1 MDFILRACGLRR
13 DGDAPPPPPRRLPPS
28 EPVARRLRF
37 RRQVRLPANPLL
49 DLPVDVLEHCARLGE
64 LRTFHGLVVVLGHSR
79 RPTAVALKRIVRD
92 DRLSPSPLFRD
103 AREVEMTYTHTP
115 PYSNTTGEREE
126 YCIGDSKLKTS
137 PLHRCLVALTEA
149 AWAGDY
155 EVYDDDDEEI
165 PDGILAARRAAA
177 MQQVGATAVYHG
189 VASIEG
195 TNEDVGGYETVAL
208 LSVARREARCLPG
221 AVEPPRVLF
230 AVCTAQSTPGF
241 FGHDGQIYRR
251 FGVYAM
257 LGPEP
262 ANERRAALVDAAW
275 ELLDPEGT
283 GFVERAGFF
292 DAFDASR
299 HPHVL
304 EERTGADEEEEWL
317 TKWYAK
323 SAGVDRA
330 DHVSRREFQT
340 LYAERSEDAEN
351 DEAFERELD
360 VWTAGETLSV
370 ESSSDPAAPSPLRPC
385 SRLVRLV
392 HASLPQT
399 VLNPYNGDDHE
410 HIHTATAET
419 CAAVAEQLG
428 VDVESLGYVIKA
440 VALAA
445 NLRGT
450 DGREWKDIESISE
463 DADARRSNIDPA
475 LSEFCDTF
483 PHFGRDIG
491 RRTGRE
497 CIEYPLGEDLFYY
510 RYDPPTFE
518 GRKAADHELSFGY
531 ESAHGLLRQAVA
543 EVSTRVDLEACASL
557 ETLHDKL
564 RGWREVVRA
573 RLRRQHP
580 AVLQE
585 WEEGPVQ
592 DHFAFEYSTQH
603 WRGV

>member
-103 AREVEMTYTHTP
+103 AREVEMTYTYTP
-115 PYSNTTGEREE
+115 PYSNTIGEREE

-340 LYAERSEDAEN
+340 LYAERS
-351 DEAFERELD
+351 
-360 VWTAGETLSV
+360 
-370 ESSSDPAAPSPLRPC
+370 
-385 SRLVRLV
+385 
-392 HASLPQT
+392 
-399 VLNPYNGDDHE
+399 
-410 HIHTATAET
+410 
-419 CAAVAEQLG
+419 
-428 VDVESLGYVIKA
+428 
-440 VALAA
+440 
-445 NLRGT
+445 
-450 DGREWKDIESISE
+450 
-463 DADARRSNIDPA
+463 
-475 LSEFCDTF
+475 
-483 PHFGRDIG
+483 
-491 RRTGRE
+491 
-497 CIEYPLGEDLFYY
+497 
-510 RYDPPTFE
+510 
-518 GRKAADHELSFGY
+518 
-531 ESAHGLLRQAVA
+531 
-543 EVSTRVDLEACASL
+543 
-557 ETLHDKL
+557 
-564 RGWREVVRA
+564 
-573 RLRRQHP
+573 
-580 AVLQE
+580 
-585 WEEGPVQ
+585 
-592 DHFAFEYSTQH
+592 
-603 WRGV
+603 

>member
-1 MDFILRACGLRR
+1 MSYRPLAKALTTCFHSVLGTEVACGPCDQRLDVFYHIPSDTRCENLGEHRYAICELSPLDLRSIYRPATNKNKSQGTNDMDFILRACGLRR

-37 RRQVRLPANPLL
+37 RRQVRSPANPLL

-241 FGHDGQIYRR
+241 FGHDGQI
-251 FGVYAM
+251 
-257 LGPEP
+257 
-262 ANERRAALVDAAW
+262 
-275 ELLDPEGT
+275 
-283 GFVERAGFF
+283 
-292 DAFDASR
+292 
-299 HPHVL
+299 
-304 EERTGADEEEEWL
+304 
-317 TKWYAK
+317 
-323 SAGVDRA
+323 
-330 DHVSRREFQT
+330 
-340 LYAERSEDAEN
+340 
-351 DEAFERELD
+351 
-360 VWTAGETLSV
+360 
-370 ESSSDPAAPSPLRPC
+370 
-385 SRLVRLV
+385 
-392 HASLPQT
+392 
-399 VLNPYNGDDHE
+399 
-410 HIHTATAET
+410 
-419 CAAVAEQLG
+419 
-428 VDVESLGYVIKA
+428 
-440 VALAA
+440 
-445 NLRGT
+445 
-450 DGREWKDIESISE
+450 
-463 DADARRSNIDPA
+463 
-475 LSEFCDTF
+475 
-483 PHFGRDIG
+483 
-491 RRTGRE
+491 
-497 CIEYPLGEDLFYY
+497 
-510 RYDPPTFE
+510 
-518 GRKAADHELSFGY
+518 
-531 ESAHGLLRQAVA
+531 
-543 EVSTRVDLEACASL
+543 
-557 ETLHDKL
+557 
-564 RGWREVVRA
+564 
-573 RLRRQHP
+573 
-580 AVLQE
+580 
-585 WEEGPVQ
+585 
-592 DHFAFEYSTQH
+592 
-603 WRGV
+603 